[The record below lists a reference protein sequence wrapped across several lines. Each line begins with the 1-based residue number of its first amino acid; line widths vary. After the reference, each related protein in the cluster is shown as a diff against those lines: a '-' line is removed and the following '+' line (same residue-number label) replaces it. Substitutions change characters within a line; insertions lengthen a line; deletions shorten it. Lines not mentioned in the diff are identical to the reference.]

1 MSFIYHTF
9 FFDPLYNALI
19 FFLNLSPLVDAGVGV
34 IALTILVRVVI
45 YPLSKKAVVTQVKMA
60 ELGPELNKIKE
71 DYKDKPEEQARKT
84 LNLYKENKVN
94 PFSGIFVILIQLP
107 IIFALYQIFLHFPE
121 INTEVLYSFISSP
134 EFVNPTFLGTI
145 DITAKSLV
153 LALLAGAST
162 YLQIQISMKSQA
174 KPVGDSFGDNL
185 VRSMQTQ
192 MKYIFP
198 IIVFF
203 ISYTISGVIA
213 LYMLT
218 TNLFSSWQETYIRR
232 KIKSQSQV

>member
-9 FFDPLYNALI
+9 FFDPLYNVLI
-19 FFLNLSPLVDAGVGV
+19 FFLNLSPLIDAGVGV
-34 IALTILVRVVI
+34 IVLTILVRIVI

-60 ELGPELNKIKE
+60 ELGPEINRIKE
-71 DYKDKPEEQARKT
+71 DYKNKPEEQAKKT
-84 LNLYKENKVN
+84 LELYRENKVN

-121 INTEVLYSFISSP
+121 INTEVLYSFVSSP
-134 EFVNPTFLGTI
+134 DYVNPTFLGTI
-145 DITAKSLV
+145 DITSKSLI

-162 YLQIQISMKSQA
+162 YLQIQVSMKSQT
-174 KPVGDSFGDNL
+174 KPAGDSFQDNL
-185 VRSMQTQ
+185 VRTMQTQ
-192 MKYIFP
+192 MKYVFP

-218 TNLFSSWQETYIRR
+218 TNLFSSWQETFIR
-232 KIKSQSQV
+232 KNIKSQSQV